1 MRHVVQDEI
10 DDNYMLRPDFLRG
23 IGALQHFQL
32 TYDLLLFPRHLATA
46 TSMVHR
52 FPQQPFVLDHLG
64 KPEIRSK
71 AISTWAG
78 TLRDLAKSGN
88 VWCNLSGMVTEAVW
102 GAWQASDFTQY
113 LDVALNAFGPGR
125 VMVGSDWPMCLLSGG
140 YGPVMVERVIA
151 SSKSPLKKSDRIRTL
166 VARMMS
172 GSIESKSDLCGTSR
186 LHRTTSKVR
195 RAKKRTLNQG
205 RSSQP
210 PPRGTKEQHMTSV
223 PCGTRL
229 KVLLL
234 WY

>member
-1 MRHVVQDEI
+1 VRHVVQDEI
-10 DDNYMLRPDFLRG
+10 DDNYMLQPDFLRG

-32 TYDLLLFPRHLATA
+32 TYDLLLFPRYLATA

-88 VWCNLSGMVTEAVW
+88 AWCNLSGILTEAVW

-125 VMVGSDWPMCLLSGG
+125 VMV
-140 YGPVMVERVIA
+140 
-151 SSKSPLKKSDRIRTL
+151 
-166 VARMMS
+166 
-172 GSIESKSDLCGTSR
+172 
-186 LHRTTSKVR
+186 
-195 RAKKRTLNQG
+195 
-205 RSSQP
+205 
-210 PPRGTKEQHMTSV
+210 
-223 PCGTRL
+223 
-229 KVLLL
+229 
-234 WY
+234 